1 MRPTSRS
8 ARARSGR
15 FGNSSSTPSLL
26 GGASSR
32 YGHEAAWRERAPME
46 KRSANMSSFFKQCE
60 QDLHTMR
67 QEIREEEEAFAAQGI
82 RTRTSR
88 RRFGSTRADSFPFSD
103 SRPPSQSGSK
113 GAPQKCPQVG
123 SPPQMSHADRARLA
137 QQIAEGAEAY
147 LKEWERHDQAWA
159 TFQAKPPNPLLPS
172 SVPWPP
178 CNGDILEF
186 AEKLWAPGSPKR
198 AYRVACRRWH
208 PDKFLQR
215 FGELVPQTD
224 MPDLTSRVNEVFQ
237 AITAQWETTQ
247 RRNE

>member
-1 MRPTSRS
+1 MRPTSRNVK
-8 ARARSGR
+8 ARPGR
-15 FGNSSSTPSLL
+15 LGNSSSTPLLL
-26 GGASSR
+26 GGTSR
-32 YGHEAAWRERAPME
+32 YSHEAAWRERVPVA

-60 QDLHTMR
+60 QDLNSMR
-67 QEIREEEEAFAAQGI
+67 QEIREEEEVFAAQGI

-88 RRFGSTRADSFPFSD
+88 RRFGSTRGEGFGFSD
-103 SRPPSQSGSK
+103 SRPSSGPGSR
-113 GAPQKCPQVG
+113 GTPQKYPPGG
-123 SPPQMSHADRARLA
+123 SPQMSHADRARLA

-147 LKEWERHDQAWA
+147 LKEWERHDQDWA

-172 SVPWPP
+172 KVPWPP

-215 FGELVPQTD
+215 FGELVPQTE

-247 RRNE
+247 RRIST